1 MLFQVMRI
9 STERE
14 AARRFR
20 GELRRRA
27 PGAEGTEER
36 ENMSGFR
43 NQVQTERKMMRRRA
57 ATASLAAALCGALL
71 AVGGCGSQEDD
82 SVERAIAWTN
92 ENVGGVYPPRN
103 LRKMRARLLRNRWTR
118 WWLTS
123 TG

>member
-43 NQVQTERKMMRRRA
+43 NQVQIERKMTRRRA

-82 SVERAIAWTN
+82 SVEKAIAWTN

-103 LRKMRARLLRNRWTR
+103 PRKMRARLLRNRWTR